1 MAFGASIVG
10 GVLGSP
16 PTPPSSSHPLSLKN
30 PGDFEAIASA
40 AGFLDSPVLTT
51 SRYPFDAGTDEE
63 FQFKI
68 ATVFFMVSG
77 CYAAG

>member
-1 MAFGASIVG
+1 MALGASIVG

-16 PTPPSSSHPLSLKN
+16 PLPPSSSHPLSLKT
-30 PGDFEAIASA
+30 PGDFDAIASA
-40 AGFLDSPVLTT
+40 AGFQNMPVTVT

-68 ATVFFMVSG
+68 ATVFFMVSS
-77 CYAAG
+77 CLRY